1 MKIDFIKKYK
11 GICDITKDDANIL
24 ANKVFKNL
32 QCNTENITIELLLVE
47 KNKIREIN
55 EKFRK
60 VKQETDVLSFP
71 QKTVENSPEKNIGSV
86 IISPE
91 VAKETNQRCGDLFV
105 HGLLHLLGYDH
116 EKDKSRWENA
126 EERVSKNE
134 LQ

>member
-1 MKIDFIKKYK
+1 MKIDFIKNYK
-11 GICDITKDDANIL
+11 GDCEITKNDAKSL

-32 QCNTENITIELLLVE
+32 QHNTENITIELLLVE
-47 KNKIREIN
+47 RNKIREIN

-71 QKTVENSPEKNIGSV
+71 QKAVENSPEKNIGSV

-91 VAKETNQRCGDLFV
+91 VAKETNQRCSDLFV

-116 EKDKSRWENA
+116 EKDKTGWENA
-126 EERVSKNE
+126 EERVSKNG
-134 LQ
+134 L

>member
-1 MKIDFIKKYK
+1 MKIDFIKNYK
-11 GICDITKDDANIL
+11 GDCDITKDDAKSL

-32 QCNTENITIELLLVE
+32 QYNTENITVELLLVE

-60 VKQETDVLSFP
+60 INKETDVLSFP
-71 QKTVENSPEKNIGSV
+71 QKTVENSLEKNIGS
-86 IISPE
+86 ILISPE

-105 HGLLHLLGYDH
+105 HGLLHLLEYDH
-116 EKDKSRWENA
+116 EKDKTRWENA

-134 LQ
+134 L